1 MAVIPDTHNT
11 GLTPTQI
18 DTAFSNALTHTPS
31 SSTPVMDGTGAA
43 GTADTFARG
52 DHVHPHD
59 TTKQDTVLGSWTPD
73 TSATHQTP
81 AGTDTVLEALQ
92 KIDRNQ
98 RADETNILL
107 LETMNGAKNLAPFN
121 SGAHTGNAMYWFAHP
136 NCIDIAENTSV
147 YLVFDY
153 TQTSGQYSVQ
163 LTNANGDALT
173 STLAYTTSNTTSGHV
188 VKKVTVP
195 SGITAKGYS
204 SYHNTNATVTISNFM
219 IVPAEIYEAG
229 FTDYQPYAM
238 SNVELTAA
246 IQAIQAQLANS

>member
-52 DHVHPHD
+52 DHVHP
-59 TTKQDTVLGSWTPD
+59 TD
-73 TSATHQTP
+73 TSRQA
-81 AGTDTVLEALQ
+81 ALTTAQ
-92 KIDRNQ
+92 LAAVNSGIDSTKVQQIETNK
-98 RADETNILL
+98 TNILL

-163 LTNANGDALT
+163 LTNANGEALT

-195 SGITAKGYS
+195 SGITAKGYN

-246 IQAIQAQLANS
+246 IQAIQAQLAGT